1 MTLQQTFDRLRTQ
14 LPANLHG
21 VVDWMQH
28 AAQFRCALHGVPAF
42 DFLEA
47 ARRLIQE
54 DPSRAAQIMAVLAVS
69 HPLVGHTLG
78 ADLRGER
85 PPCRPPVPSVPGQTQ
100 SAPPKP
106 EWPATSNE
114 VARPDLRLAWW
125 GWAALLALVLSSSL
139 VSIWAALQILG
150 WLRGLW
156 S

>member
-1 MTLQQTFDRLRTQ
+1 MTLQQTLNRLRTQ
-14 LPANLHG
+14 LPANLQG
-21 VVDWMQH
+21 VVDWMDH
-28 AAQFRCALHGVPAF
+28 AAQFRCAVNGVPAF

-54 DPSRAAQIMAVLAVS
+54 DPLRAAQIMAELAVS

-85 PPCRPPVPSVPGQTQ
+85 APCRPPVPSIPGQTQ
-100 SAPPKP
+100 AAPPKP
-106 EWPATSNE
+106 ELPATSNE
-114 VARPDLRLAWW
+114 VAKPDLRLSWW
-125 GWAALLALVLSSSL
+125 GWTAFLALVLSSSL
-139 VSIWAALQILG
+139 VSIWAVVQIME